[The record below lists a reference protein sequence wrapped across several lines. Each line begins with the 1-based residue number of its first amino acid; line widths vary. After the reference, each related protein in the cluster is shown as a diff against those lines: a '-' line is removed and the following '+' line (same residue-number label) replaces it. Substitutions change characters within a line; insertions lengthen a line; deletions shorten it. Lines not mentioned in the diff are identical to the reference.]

1 MRSPRW
7 VCLHLVLKVNI
18 QMHKNGLWLLNVVF
32 CYSRSCKRFFKYQ
45 AVGWD
50 IMLVQ
55 GFVNSFPVKYLFM
68 WDFFFRLAFG
78 PAKTS
83 WAVKSPLDPRSLCF
97 SNLQDLDPK
106 PTKFWWA
113 YAGLA
118 GSPTS
123 SLLMCYW
130 SPSSSECL
138 IAFRKRETH
147 LPAREQHTL
156 KPVHCWQD
164 VVSRSLPC
172 HPCAPG

>member
-1 MRSPRW
+1 
-7 VCLHLVLKVNI
+7 
-18 QMHKNGLWLLNVVF
+18 
-32 CYSRSCKRFFKYQ
+32 
-45 AVGWD
+45 
-50 IMLVQ
+50 MLVQ
-55 GFVNSFPVKYLFM
+55 GFVNSFPAKYLFM

-83 WAVKSPLDPRSLCF
+83 WAVKKPLKSPLDPRSLCF

-147 LPAREQHTL
+147 LPAKGAAHTETSALLAGCGEQ
-156 KPVHCWQD
+156 KP
-164 VVSRSLPC
+164 SLPPLC
-172 HPCAPG
+172 TRLRGEATSVSQVKQVSSFISWNSPVVWSFYENNWNHTCTK